1 MNDSTPISPTAL
13 LIGTSRGIGYSM
25 AAEFVKRGWNVV
37 GTVRG
42 DARTQL
48 HDLKDAHPGQIT
60 IEQVDITDAGQ
71 LRALNGR
78 LSQCRFDILFVN
90 AGTANRRREDTIVD
104 ISTDEFVQ
112 VMLTN
117 ALGPM

>member
-78 LSQCRFDILFVN
+78 L
-90 AGTANRRREDTIVD
+90 
-104 ISTDEFVQ
+104 
-112 VMLTN
+112 
-117 ALGPM
+117 